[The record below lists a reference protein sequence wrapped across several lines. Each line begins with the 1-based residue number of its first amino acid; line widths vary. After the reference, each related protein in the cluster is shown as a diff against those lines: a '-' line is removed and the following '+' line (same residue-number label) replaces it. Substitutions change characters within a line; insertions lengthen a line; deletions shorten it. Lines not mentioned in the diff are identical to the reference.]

1 MFTTIDKIITQANDK
16 NILIGELDVSKFDRI
31 TKQFVNTSI
40 IKYTL
45 FHFIWKFCSRNLTI
59 PSTQALNRIK
69 VEDLKIFRTALKL
82 GIIQSQIDR

>member
-45 FHFIWKFCSRNLTI
+45 FHFI
-59 PSTQALNRIK
+59 
-69 VEDLKIFRTALKL
+69 
-82 GIIQSQIDR
+82 